1 MNSVKLSGG
10 GRVLVSQEEREPNRR
25 LRRRL
30 NSDKDRMRS
39 ASALKQYGLYRLTLP
54 LQFLVTSSL
63 PWSLYAMCTT
73 VIAPL
78 VGCHT
83 NILFLSSSKFHE
95 WRQKIWIRLQLFWS
109 RVTRLEE

>member
-10 GRVLVSQEEREPNRR
+10 GRVLVSQEREPNRR

-39 ASALKQYGLYRLTLP
+39 ASALKQYCLYRLTLP

-63 PWSLYAMCTT
+63 PCQL
-73 VIAPL
+73 APL